1 MADVNWQE
9 VWNDTL
15 NKGSNRLKIKKQND
29 SKSSILLACPTQ
41 FSASGRFDVNITPSF
56 NDDNITLTM
65 LTFNDNFTLDD
76 LNLKN
81 IDTNKLNALADPI
94 ANYEKDN
101 KISNT
106 YTIESEKV
114 DSHDDAVQV
123 LIDYLFNVAQENGEM
138 FDDKLDTLTA
148 ELTSKENNES
158 LKRII
163 NSIKA
168 NRNHI
173 MKKVES
179 MLSKYNWKHMKNES
193 MNDSVTSFYDKNNN
207 LAAVVSLVDNY
218 ILVDLAKNITAK
230 VSMLQ
235 SDEEIEDELTNDI
248 DAAQDI
254 LADRELNAMKD
265 AVANNSE
272 QPTSDELEYME
283 SLSRRLTKLESLYI
297 KKYLRKIY

>member
-1 MADVNWQE
+1 MADINWQE
-9 VWNDTL
+9 VWSDTL
-15 NKGSNRLKIKKQND
+15 NKGGNRLKIKKKND
-29 SKSSILLACPTQ
+29 SKNSILLACPTQ
-41 FSASGRFDVNITPSF
+41 FSASGRFDVDIIPSF

-158 LKRII
+158 LKSIV

-168 NRNHI
+168 NRNYI

-272 QPTSDELEYME
+272 QPASDELEYME